1 MQDKRRSI
9 VKDKKGFTGLEA
21 AIVLT
26 AFIVV
31 AAVFSYMVL
40 GAGFFSTEKAKAVV
54 HTGVESATSSAELVG
69 DIIGINSSSYS
80 GDKVIDRINFTIQLT
95 AGQSPL
101 DLSNSVITFT
111 NTTIHNESVTWTFTE
126 HEASGTPNNLLE
138 ANEKAEI
145 EVNLKGIDTG
155 IVGLDEYNKFLLEFK
170 PEKGGTLPI
179 ERTTPGAIDN
189 VTRLYN

>member
-1 MQDKRRSI
+1 MQEKRSI
-9 VKDKKGFTGLEA
+9 VKDIRGFTGLEA

-54 HTGVESATSSAELVG
+54 HTGVESATSSAEIVG
-69 DIIGINSSSYS
+69 DVIGINSSAFS
-80 GDKVIDRINFTIQLT
+80 GVKVIDQINFTIQLT

-101 DLSNSVITFT
+101 DLQNSVITFT
-111 NTTIHNESVTWTFTE
+111 NKTIHNESVTWTFTE
-126 HEASGTPNNLLE
+126 YAGTGTPNNLLE

-145 EVNLKGIDTG
+145 QVYLTDVDTG
-155 IVGLDEYNKFLLEFK
+155 IVGLGTYNKFLLEFK
-170 PEKGGTLPI
+170 PEKGGTVPI

-189 VTRLYN
+189 VTRLY